1 MKVKNLQR
9 GTANAVALGEKPPN
23 ASAMSDMVVLC
34 AAFNTFLC
42 MSAMHCTNFSALRYL
57 PTKIRA
63 KKEGHRKTRALISV
77 KVKNLQRGTANAV
90 ELGGKATVCISY
102 VRYGAL
108 MSKQQPFFVH
118 VSHAWVA

>member
-1 MKVKNLQR
+1 
-9 GTANAVALGEKPPN
+9 
-23 ASAMSDMVVLC
+23 
-34 AAFNTFLC
+34 
-42 MSAMHCTNFSALRYL
+42 MHCTNFSALRYL
-57 PTKIRA
+57 PTKIQAKSKVRA

-90 ELGGKATVCISY
+90 ELGGKATMCISY

>member
-1 MKVKNLQR
+1 MQLSIAFCACQ
-9 GTANAVALGEKPPN
+9 
-23 ASAMSDMVVLC
+23 LC
-34 AAFNTFLC
+34 AAQ
-42 MSAMHCTNFSALRYL
+42 NFSALRYL
-57 PTKIRA
+57 PIKIQAKSKNRA

>member
-1 MKVKNLQR
+1 MHVSYALHKFFR
-9 GTANAVALGEKPPN
+9 IAVSVGNIQAK
-23 ASAMSDMVVLC
+23 
-34 AAFNTFLC
+34 
-42 MSAMHCTNFSALRYL
+42 R
-57 PTKIRA
+57 KIWA

-102 VRYGAL
+102 VLFGVL

-118 VSHAWVA
+118 VSHAQVA

>member
-1 MKVKNLQR
+1 VKVKKPPEGNSQR
-9 GTANAVALGEKPPN
+9 GGTGRETTMCISYERYGCSLCSFQCIFVHACYALHKIFRIAVRLGE
-23 ASAMSDMVVLC
+23 
-34 AAFNTFLC
+34 
-42 MSAMHCTNFSALRYL
+42 
-57 PTKIRA
+57 IRA

-118 VSHAWVA
+118 VSHA

>member
-1 MKVKNLQR
+1 MLLQE
-9 GTANAVALGEKPPN
+9 ADCNACLRMP
-23 ASAMSDMVVLC
+23 AMR
-34 AAFNTFLC
+34 
-42 MSAMHCTNFSALRYL
+42 CTIFCCN
-57 PTKIRA
+57 A
-63 KKEGHRKTRALISV
+63 KKSGKKRGPPKDRGPYRCEGQ
-77 KVKNLQRGTANAV
+77 NLQRGTANAV